1 MSYQAVKDCRKRRKE
16 DIVYVMGKCCQLC
29 GYNKAITAL
38 ELHHLNPSEKEF
50 SIGKILNKNWN
61 LINEEIK
68 KCILVCANC
77 HREIHEGL
85 ITQKLISSYNAER
98 AIEISSHINR
108 LKHHQ
113 DRYCP
118 KCGEIISQKAEYCP
132 KCANEMRQK
141 VERPSREELKQL
153 IRKESFLGIARM
165 YDNKITDNAI
175 RKWCDAYKL
184 PRTKKEINSYS
195 DEEWERI

>member
-1 MSYQAVKDCRKRRKE
+1 MSYQHVKDSRKRRKE
-16 DIVYVMGKCCQLC
+16 DIVYVMGGHCQIC

-38 ELHHLNPSEKEF
+38 ELHHLNPEEKEF
-50 SIGKILNKNWN
+50 GIGAILNKDWELMNS
-61 LINEEIK
+61 EIQ

-85 ITQKLISSYNAER
+85 ITNDLKSSYDVNKAN
-98 AIEISSHINR
+98 EISERINR

-118 KCGEIISQKAEYCP
+118 KCGEIISQKAKYCP
-132 KCANEMRQK
+132 KCAHEMQQK

-175 RKWCDAYKL
+175 RKWCDAYNL

-195 DEEWERI
+195 DEEWVSI

>member
-1 MSYQAVKDCRKRRKE
+1 MSYQYVKDSRKRRKE
-16 DIVYVMGKCCQLC
+16 DIVYVMGGCCQIC
-29 GYNKAITAL
+29 GYNRAITAL
-38 ELHHLNPSEKEF
+38 DLHHLNPEDKEF
-50 SIGKILNKNWN
+50 SIGTILNKDWE
-61 LINEEIK
+61 LINAEIQ

-85 ITQKLISSYNAER
+85 ISDVLVSSYDSKKAQ
-98 AIEISSHINR
+98 EISERIER

-132 KCANEMRQK
+132 KCANELRQK

-195 DEEWERI
+195 DEEWEHI

>member
-98 AIEISSHINR
+98 AIEISSHIN
-108 LKHHQ
+108 
-113 DRYCP
+113 
-118 KCGEIISQKAEYCP
+118 
-132 KCANEMRQK
+132 EMRQK

-153 IRKESFLGIARM
+153 IREESFLGIARL
-165 YDNKITDNAI
+165 YDNKISDNAI
-175 RKWCDAYKL
+175 RKWCDAYNL
-184 PRTKKEINSYS
+184 PRTKKEIKSYT
-195 DEEWERI
+195 DEEWASI

>member
-1 MSYQAVKDCRKRRKE
+1 MSYQYVKDSRKRRKE
-16 DIVYVMGKCCQLC
+16 DIVYVMGGCCQIC
-29 GYNKAITAL
+29 GYNRAITAL
-38 ELHHLNPSEKEF
+38 DLHHLNPEDKEF
-50 SIGKILNKNWN
+50 GIGAILNKDWELMNS
-61 LINEEIK
+61 EIQ

-85 ITQKLISSYNAER
+85 ITKDLKSSYDINKAN
-98 AIEISSHINR
+98 EISERINR

-113 DRYCP
+113 DRYCS

-132 KCANEMRQK
+132 KCANEIRQK

-195 DEEWERI
+195 DEEWEQI

>member
-1 MSYQAVKDCRKRRKE
+1 MSYQYVKDSRKRRKE
-16 DIVYVMGKCCQLC
+16 DIVYVMGECCKLC

-38 ELHHLNPSEKEF
+38 ELHHLNPKEKDF
-50 SIGKILNKNWN
+50 SIGTILNKDWELMNQ
-61 LINEEIK
+61 EIQ

-77 HREIHEGL
+77 HREIHEGI
-85 ITQKLISSYNAER
+85 ITKSLLSSYDENRAKEVSER
-98 AIEISSHINR
+98 INK

-118 KCGEIISQKAEYCP
+118 NCGAIISQKADFCP
-132 KCANEMRQK
+132 KCANKMRQK
-141 VERPSREELKQL
+141 VERPSREELKRL
-153 IRKESFLGIARM
+153 IRTESFLGIARL
-165 YDNKITDNAI
+165 YENKITDSAI

-195 DEEWERI
+195 EEEWELI